1 MDAPTTPLYFF
12 FASTHCLT
20 KTTENPTIASLL
32 YTDALLKS
40 DGYLIFGFLL
50 PALVHEYPGTDRKKL
65 RRRRLK
71 DAEPKRQNGGKFN
84 LELYVL
90 EIFL

>member
-1 MDAPTTPLYFF
+1 MDAPCYTAILFF
-12 FASTHCLT
+12 CFNAPSD
-20 KTTENPTIASLL
+20 KNPTIASLP
-32 YTDALLKS
+32 YTDALPKS
-40 DGYLIFGFLL
+40 DGYLSFGFLL
-50 PALVHEYPGTDRKKL
+50 PALVHEYPETDRKKL

-84 LELYVL
+84 LELYIL

>member
-1 MDAPTTPLYFF
+1 MPLLHRYTF

-20 KTTENPTIASLL
+20 KTIENPTIASLP
-32 YTDALLKS
+32 YTDALPKS

-50 PALVHEYPGTDRKKL
+50 PALVHEYPATDRKKL

-71 DAEPKRQNGGKFN
+71 DAEPKQQNGGKFN

>member
-1 MDAPTTPLYFF
+1 MTSLMDAPYYTAILF
-12 FASTHCLT
+12 FASTHRLT
-20 KTTENPTIASLL
+20 KTQQSHPC
-32 YTDALLKS
+32 TDALPKS

-84 LELYVL
+84 LEL
-90 EIFL
+90 

>member
-1 MDAPTTPLYFF
+1 MPLLHRYTFF
-12 FASTHCLT
+12 CFNALSD
-20 KTTENPTIASLL
+20 KNPTIASLP
-32 YTDALLKS
+32 YTDALPKS

-84 LELYVL
+84 SMELYVL